1 MKIVIAPDTFKESLS
16 AAQVAQAIAR
26 GVLAVVPDAQI
37 DLCPMAD
44 GGEGTVE
51 AMVAATGGR
60 FLAADVFDPLG
71 QEIRARFGMLG
82 TDGDQGLLPG
92 EVGLVAAEEAA
103 QGQAS
108 CPAAATAVIEMAAA
122 SGLGL
127 VRPDMRDPTRTT
139 SYGTGQLIS
148 AALDAGARRIILGI
162 GGSATVD
169 GGTGCAQ
176 GLGVAFSEP
185 DGSPCVCGLAGGGLE
200 SIATID
206 LSTRDARVAQADI
219 RVACDVNN
227 PLTGPQGAAAI
238 YGPQKG
244 ATDEMVEQLDR
255 GLAHLARLI
264 REQMDIDVEAIPGSG
279 AAGGLG
285 AGLIAFAG
293 ARLENGGKLIADA
306 LRLPQRLRGADL
318 CFTGEGRIDAQ
329 SRFGKV
335 PVRVANIAGVQ
346 GVSTVCIAGLVE
358 PDAPREIFRDIRA
371 LVEGDTT
378 TAQALAN
385 PADLLSTRAE
395 QIMRKFI
402 NS

>member
-162 GGSATVD
+162 GGSATVE
-169 GGTGCAQ
+169 AW
-176 GLGVAFSEP
+176 LVA
-185 DGSPCVCGLAGGGLE
+185 GW
-200 SIATID
+200 
-206 LSTRDARVAQADI
+206 
-219 RVACDVNN
+219 N
-227 PLTGPQGAAAI
+227 P
-238 YGPQKG
+238 
-244 ATDEMVEQLDR
+244 
-255 GLAHLARLI
+255 
-264 REQMDIDVEAIPGSG
+264 
-279 AAGGLG
+279 
-285 AGLIAFAG
+285 
-293 ARLENGGKLIADA
+293 
-306 LRLPQRLRGADL
+306 
-318 CFTGEGRIDAQ
+318 
-329 SRFGKV
+329 SR
-335 PVRVANIAGVQ
+335 R
-346 GVSTVCIAGLVE
+346 
-358 PDAPREIFRDIRA
+358 
-371 LVEGDTT
+371 
-378 TAQALAN
+378 
-385 PADLLSTRAE
+385 
-395 QIMRKFI
+395 
-402 NS
+402 